1 MKRLQNIHFILEG
14 WQSSGANPT
23 LIFHF
28 SQDGKLIM
36 AEIMNRNYRSRNL
49 SSTVL
54 KLPKYFHLTKF
65 SLCGVHK
72 RKLIKDLIS
81 SSFPSGFDFGQKW
94 CSRSREKTV
103 KIAYFSWQTNPTIIS
118 KIALFC
124 TLRCSSISIFEFFT
138 LFLLH

>member
-1 MKRLQNIHFILEG
+1 
-14 WQSSGANPT
+14 
-23 LIFHF
+23 
-28 SQDGKLIM
+28 M

-65 SLCGVHK
+65 SLCVWGTQKKVDK
-72 RKLIKDLIS
+72 RSNIIKF
-81 SSFPSGFDFGQKW
+81 SFRLWFWSKMVLA
-94 CSRSREKTV
+94 SSREKTV

-138 LFLLH
+138 LFLLHWITIFPSYLLLPSRENVNVRNNKDKSGR

>member
-1 MKRLQNIHFILEG
+1 MKRLQNIFTKVHFG
-14 WQSSGANPT
+14 QGGSSGDPT

-65 SLCGVHK
+65 SLCVWGTQKKVDK
-72 RKLIKDLIS
+72 RSNIIKF
-81 SSFPSGFDFGQKW
+81 SF
-94 CSRSREKTV
+94 R
-103 KIAYFSWQTNPTIIS
+103 
-118 KIALFC
+118 L
-124 TLRCSSISIFEFFT
+124 
-138 LFLLH
+138 